1 MTASAQLD
9 EALAHHRAGRA
20 DEAARLYRELLS
32 KHGQEA
38 DLHHLLALALSAAA
52 PAESRAALRRAM
64 ALAPS
69 AGLYAHNAAR
79 LAAAREA
86 EIDAPVLAR
95 LLGRALALD
104 PAPAEAH
111 HRLGVLEARARRWQR
126 TGRHFRRA
134 LALDPSLCPALY
146 DHANLAIATERRVDA
161 VATLRRLLPIAPE
174 HAQAWSLLGALLS
187 ETGGEGSTACLRRG
201 LALAPASAGSWR
213 SLSLLMMSQG
223 RVRPAIAARRKVL
236 TLDPADAQA
245 QYEALPLLHLD
256 QDLGPEEQLARRSLV
271 HRRFSDPLTRAAMPH
286 GNDRDPGRR
295 LRIGFVDDR
304 LLRRSTHSTNLL
316 PMIEAHNP
324 RQVALY
330 FYTNLPETEADDMT
344 RRYAAADA
352 AAGFRHV
359 GGLSDAMLADRVRD
373 DAIDIL
379 VDVAGHLTGIRAGL
393 FARKP
398 APLQVTMLQV
408 GSSGMAAMDY
418 AVADPVLLPPGLPD
432 HFSEKILRLP
442 VGFLFEPVAD
452 LTPPVILQP
461 RHPPG
466 HPVTFGSFNLL
477 AKVDTA
483 VLALW
488 ARVLA
493 HVPGSRL
500 LLKAAGL
507 ADPLARRRV
516 AGFLHDHGV
525 DPARLDLRSWTDGHA
540 DHLAAYGE
548 VDVMLDCFPYPG
560 MTTSMEA
567 LLMGVP
573 VVTLAGD
580 RFAAR
585 IGEAI
590 LTAIGHP
597 EWIAPDQERYV
608 AIAAGLAADPRLR
621 RHLRGRLRQELLAS
635 PLCDPR
641 SFAAAL
647 EDAFRRIWRDWCRG
661 GETGPGRE
669 SWRPARGAHSAS
681 PSAAE
686 AP

>member
-1 MTASAQLD
+1 MTASARLD

-20 DEAARLYRELLS
+20 DAAARLYRGLLAE
-32 KHGQEA
+32 HAQEA

-52 PAESRAALRRAM
+52 PAESGAALRRAR

-79 LAAAREA
+79 LAAAQEA

-104 PAPAEAH
+104 PTPAEAH
-111 HRLGVLEARARRWQR
+111 HRLGILDAHARRWHR
-126 TGRHFRRA
+126 TGRHLRRA
-134 LALDPSLCPALY
+134 LALDPRFAPALY
-146 DHANLAIATERRVDA
+146 DLANLAIATECRADG
-161 VATLRRLLPIAPE
+161 VAAFRRLLPIAPE
-174 HAQAWSLLGALLS
+174 HARAWSMLGALLS
-187 ETGGEGSTACLRRG
+187 QTGGEGSTACLRRA
-201 LALAPASAGSWR
+201 LALAPASADSWR
-213 SLSLLMMSQG
+213 DLSLLMIGQG
-223 RVRPAIAARRKVL
+223 NVRMAIAARRKML
-236 TLDPADAQA
+236 TLDPADAQG
-245 QYEALPLLHLD
+245 QYEALSLLHLD
-256 QDLGPEEQLARRSLV
+256 PDLAPEDQLARRRLV
-271 HRRFSDPLTRAAMPH
+271 HRRFSDPLTRAARPH
-286 GNDRDPGRR
+286 GNDRDPERR
-295 LRIGFVDDR
+295 LRLGFVDDR

-316 PMIEAHNP
+316 PMIEAHDP
-324 RQVALY
+324 RRVALY
-330 FYTNLPETEADDMT
+330 FYTDLPEVEADDMT
-344 RRYAAADA
+344 RRYAAAA
-352 AAGFRHV
+352 ATAGFRHA
-359 GGLSDAMLADRVRD
+359 GGMNDGALADLVRD

-452 LTPPVILQP
+452 LTPPVILQS
-461 RHPPG
+461 RHPPDR
-466 HPVTFGSFNLL
+466 PVTFGSFNLL

-525 DPARLDLRSWTDGHA
+525 DPARLDLRPWTDGHA

-573 VVTLAGD
+573 LVTLAGD

-590 LTAIGHP
+590 LSAVGHR
-597 EWIAPDQERYV
+597 EWIAPDQDRYV

-621 RHLRGRLRQELLAS
+621 HHLRGRLRQDLLAS

-641 SFAAAL
+641 SFTAAL
-647 EDAFRRIWRDWCRG
+647 EDAFRAIWRNWCRG
-661 GETGPGRE
+661 
-669 SWRPARGAHSAS
+669 
-681 PSAAE
+681 
-686 AP
+686 